1 MRHRKNKIREGDVIY
16 YLTEDG
22 IKSDIAMM
30 VDGQEIT
37 TSDYG
42 FVNVKDCLSE
52 DDPRVVEYIKKN
64 DCDVDAAQKDMHK
77 NKLN

>member
-1 MRHRKNKIREGDVIY
+1 MKQKRVKVKPGDTIY

-22 IKSDIAMM
+22 IESDVAMM

-42 FVNVKDCLSE
+42 YINVKHCLPE
-52 DDPRVVEYIKKN
+52 DDPRVIEYRGKE
-64 DCDVDAAQKDMHK
+64 
-77 NKLN
+77 

>member
-1 MRHRKNKIREGDVIY
+1 MKQKKVKVKPGDTIY

-22 IKSDIAMM
+22 IESDVAMM

-42 FVNVKDCLSE
+42 YINAKDCLPE
-52 DDPRVVEYIKKN
+52 DDPRVIEYRGKE
-64 DCDVDAAQKDMHK
+64 
-77 NKLN
+77 

>member
-1 MRHRKNKIREGDVIY
+1 MRNKKNKIKEGDVIY

-22 IKSDIAMM
+22 IKSDTAMM

-42 FVNVKDCLSE
+42 FVNVKDCLPE

-64 DCDVDAAQKDMHK
+64 DCDVDGNAGR
-77 NKLN
+77 NV